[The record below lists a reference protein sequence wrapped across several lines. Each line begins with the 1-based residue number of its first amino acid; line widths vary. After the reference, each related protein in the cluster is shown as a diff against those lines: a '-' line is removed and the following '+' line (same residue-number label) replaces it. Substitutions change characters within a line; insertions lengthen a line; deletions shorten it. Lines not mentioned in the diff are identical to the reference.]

1 MSTPTANTT
10 TTTQT
15 TVSGKTIGLIIGG
28 IVLAAL
34 LIGFVI
40 FIIKRR
46 RNAAGTG
53 LAEPPT
59 SANGLGVLS
68 KGSNPVLPT
77 NIKLNAGNG
86 NLRPPQ

>member
-1 MSTPTANTT
+1 MSTPTANTA

-15 TVSGKTIGLIIGG
+15 TGSGMTIGLIIGG

-46 RNAAGTG
+46 QSAAT
-53 LAEPPT
+53 LAPPT
-59 SANGLGVLS
+59 SANGLGVLN
-68 KGSNPVLPT
+68 KGT
-77 NIKLNAGNG
+77 NVVPRTNVNLNAG

>member
-1 MSTPTANTT
+1 MSTPTANTA

-15 TVSGKTIGLIIGG
+15 TGSGMTIGLIIGG

-46 RNAAGTG
+46 QSAATF
-53 LAEPPT
+53 APPT
-59 SANGLGVLS
+59 SANGLGVLN
-68 KGSNPVLPT
+68 KGT
-77 NIKLNAGNG
+77 NVVPRTNVNLNSG